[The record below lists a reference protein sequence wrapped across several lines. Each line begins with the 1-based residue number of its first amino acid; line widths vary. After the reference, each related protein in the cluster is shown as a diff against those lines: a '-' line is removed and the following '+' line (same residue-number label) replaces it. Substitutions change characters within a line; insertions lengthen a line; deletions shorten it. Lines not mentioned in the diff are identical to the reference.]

1 MSLDR
6 NQVKS
11 LTGLTG
17 EEVQNRLKRD
27 GFNELQSAKKRSIF
41 HIAAEVF
48 REPMFLLLV
57 ACGVVYLFLGDVE
70 EACMLLGFVL
80 CVIGITIYQ
89 EGKTENALDALR
101 DLSSPRALVIRDGQQ
116 QRIAGKQ
123 VVRGDVVILREGDR
137 IPADGVILWE
147 ENFTVDESL
156 LTGESVAVRKSAGDI
171 SDENM
176 GQPGGEDQ
184 PWVFSGTLVVQGQA
198 VARVLG
204 TGARTEMGKIGKAL
218 LTVKQEETPLQ
229 SETKRLVKSIFIIA
243 LVLCAA
249 VVVIYGLTRRDWL
262 HSVLTGI
269 TLAMAML
276 PEEFPVVL
284 TVFLALGAWRISRKN
299 VLARKMSAVET
310 LGAATVLCVDKTGTI
325 TQNRM
330 SVRRLQSGPALV
342 DVSENRGPLPE
353 EVHQLIEYGI
363 LASQR
368 DPFDPMEQ
376 ALLDLGG
383 DRLKGTEHIHDD
395 WRLVRQYP
403 LSRRMLAI
411 SHVWESASGRG
422 YTIAAKGAPEAIA
435 DLCHLG
441 QNQLDEMHRQV
452 QQMAEQGLRVL
463 GVAKASFKE
472 IDLPEEQHDY
482 PFEFIGLVG
491 MEDPIRPAVPKAVEE
506 CRRAGIRVVMITGDY
521 PRTAQNIGRQI
532 GLADHGRVIT
542 GPELERLS
550 PEELR
555 KKIKTCSI
563 FARVVPEQKLL
574 LVNALKQNGE
584 VVAMTG
590 DGVNDAPALKAAFIG
605 IAMGGRGTDV
615 AREASD
621 LVLLD
626 DDFSSIVAAVR
637 LGRRIYD
644 NLKKAMAYIISV
656 HVPIALMS
664 LVPVVLNWKELIL
677 HPVHVVFLEL
687 IIDPACSVAFEAEA
701 AERNIM
707 ERKPRDPGQPM
718 FGPKTLGLSLL
729 QGLFSF
735 LVVMA
740 VYKISLAKGQPTG
753 DARALAFTTLIVS
766 NICLILTNRSW
777 SSTILNTIRNWNKAL
792 LFIILG
798 SAFFMTL
805 AIKVPFLKNM
815 FYFGTLHADD
825 ALIAL
830 AAGIASVLWF
840 ELVKLLARKYNF
852 DIFTEN
858 HRTAG

>member
-1 MSLDR
+1 MGLER

-11 LTGLTG
+11 LTGLTSS
-17 EEVQNRLKRD
+17 EVKARLERD

-57 ACGVVYLFLGDVE
+57 ACGAVYLVLGDIE
-70 EACMLLGFVL
+70 EAVMLLGFVF

-123 VVRGDVVILREGDR
+123 VVQGDILILREGDR
-137 IPADGVILWE
+137 IPADGIILWE
-147 ENFTVDESL
+147 ENLTVDESL
-156 LTGESVAVRKSAGDI
+156 LTGESVAVRKAPGSGEEA
-171 SDENM
+171 M
-176 GQPGGEDQ
+176 GKPGGEDL
-184 PWVFSGTLVVQGQA
+184 PHIFSGTLVVQGQA

-218 LTVKQEETPLQ
+218 LAVKQEETPLQ
-229 SETKRLVKSIFIIA
+229 QETKRLVKSIFIIA

-249 VVVIYGLTRRDWL
+249 VVVVYGMTRHDWL

-284 TVFLALGAWRISRKN
+284 TVFLALGAWRISQKN

-325 TQNRM
+325 TQNQM
-330 SVRRLQSGPALV
+330 SVRMLQSGLKTV
-342 DVSENRGPLPE
+342 DVFQAEGPLPE
-353 EVHQLIEYGI
+353 EVHQLIEYGM
-363 LASQR
+363 LASQK
-368 DPFDPMEQ
+368 DPFDPMEK
-376 ALLDLGG
+376 ALLALGG
-383 DRLKGTEHIHDD
+383 DRLKDTEHIHED
-395 WRLVRQYP
+395 WKLVRQYP

-411 SHVWESASGRG
+411 SHVWESSRGRG

-435 DLCHLG
+435 DLCHLEEPE
-441 QNQLDEMHRQV
+441 LAEMHGRV
-452 QQMAEQGLRVL
+452 QQMAGQGLRVL
-463 GVAKASFKE
+463 GVAKAVFRE
-472 IDLPEEQHDY
+472 IDLPDEQHDY
-482 PFEFIGLVG
+482 HFEFIGLVG
-491 MEDPIRPAVPKAVEE
+491 LEDPIRPAVPKAVEE

-532 GLADHGRVIT
+532 GLDDQGLVMT
-542 GPELERLS
+542 GPELDKLN
-550 PEELR
+550 PGELR
-555 KKIKTCSI
+555 EKVKHCSI

-574 LVNALKQNGE
+574 LVNALKANGE

-656 HVPIALMS
+656 HVPIALLS
-664 LVPVVLNWKELIL
+664 LVPVLLNWKELIL

-701 AERNIM
+701 AEKNIM
-707 ERKPRDPGQPM
+707 LRKPRDPGQPM
-718 FGPKTLGLSLL
+718 FGPKTLGLSLM

-740 VYKISLAKGQPTG
+740 VYQISLAQGQPTG

-777 SSTILNTIRNWNKAL
+777 STTIIQTFRNWNKAL

-798 SAFFMTL
+798 SAFFMVL
-805 AIKVPFLKNM
+805 AIKVPFLKNL
-815 FYFGTLHADD
+815 FYFGTLHAAD

-830 AAGIASVLWF
+830 AAGMASVLWF
-840 ELVKLLARKYNF
+840 ELVKLLAKRYHF

-858 HRTAG
+858 HKPAR